1 MKAPLRIILLCL
13 ATSCSTVHTLAQTF
27 PERPLRIIVPQPAGG
42 GYDMIARIFAEQ
54 MAPSLGQPVVVENR
68 PGAGTV
74 VGSVVASKAPADGYT
89 MLIGGTSNMAMNI
102 GLYPKL
108 QYDPINDFEAVGTVI
123 GWPYLLV
130 ASKST
135 PHAGIQ
141 EFLADARANPG
152 KYNYASA
159 GRGSGQHI
167 AAAALEKFAG
177 IRLTHVP
184 YSGAA
189 PAYND
194 VISGRV
200 EIFFDSIASAL
211 PQVQG
216 GNVKLLAVS
225 TAQRD
230 PAFPDAPSLREA
242 GVPFDFVSWVGLF
255 VPTGTPPAAL
265 QRLRA
270 EVVRVRA
277 LPSVAERLKKTGGAV
292 QTHTPGETGQFVKDE
307 AGRWTDLIRGA
318 GITIE

>member
-1 MKAPLRIILLCL
+1 MTVLNRFLLLTLMMC
-13 ATSCSTVHTLAQTF
+13 CSAVQAIAQTF
-27 PERPLRIIVPQPAGG
+27 PDRPLRIIVPQPAGG

-54 MAPSLGQPVVVENR
+54 MSPSLGQPVVVENR

-74 VGSVVASKAPADGYT
+74 VGSVVAAKAPADGYT

-108 QYDPINDFEAVGTVI
+108 QYDPINDFEAVGTVV

-130 ASKST
+130 ASKSM
-135 PHAGIQ
+135 PHASVQ
-141 EFLADARANPG
+141 EFLADARAHPG

-159 GRGSGQHI
+159 GRGTGQHI
-167 AAAALEKFAG
+167 AVAALEKFAG

-216 GNVKLLAVS
+216 VNVKLLAVS
-225 TAQRD
+225 TAKRD
-230 PAFPDAPSLREA
+230 PAFPDTPTLHEA

-255 VPTGTPPAAL
+255 VPAGTPAPAL
-265 QRLRA
+265 QKLRA
-270 EVVRVRA
+270 EVERVRA

-292 QTHTPGETGQFVKDE
+292 QTHTASETGQFVKDE
-307 AGRWTDLIRGA
+307 AARWTDLIKGA